1 MARCEWDGLT
11 KGSKCVNCGFV
22 LRRDFTKPP
31 VRYCEKK
38 QAECSYFLGA
48 TDPKAEVTIYGCG
61 CASSKTE
68 GITVEVCECALDAHP
83 RCITFSRGTLPEGSP
98 IMRCH
103 ECPDR
108 QGVA

>member
-1 MARCEWDGLT
+1 M
-11 KGSKCVNCGFV
+11 
-22 LRRDFTKPP
+22 
-31 VRYCEKK
+31 RYCEKK